1 MRSIL
6 IKDNQ
11 GGEIGM
17 NCPNCGN
24 NMDQPGQCPVCGT
37 MVGGYNL
44 AQDTPVQPQPDMQ
57 NQGFD
62 PSFGGDMGV
71 YQMDPS
77 MTTAP
82 AKKSPVGK
90 IIAIIAIVAVIAVG
104 AFFVIKFVGGG
115 NGKSQ
120 VEAFLKGL
128 SDMDADA
135 IAKTVD
141 PDVTDDEEIDS
152 LTQSFAL
159 MEGMGIELEITYDIG
174 DAKKGD
180 KTLIESIK
188 DELYDG
194 EDVKISEAYVYDCTV
209 NVKASYMGESQDEDE
224 NMQLVAYKKD
234 GKWYV
239 GGTAE

>member
-1 MRSIL
+1 
-6 IKDNQ
+6 
-11 GGEIGM
+11 M

-24 NMDQPGQCPVCGT
+24 SMDQPGQCPVCGT
-37 MVGGYNL
+37 MVGGFNL

-62 PSFGGDMGV
+62 PSFDPSFGGDMGV
-71 YQMDPS
+71 YQMDPN
-77 MTTAP
+77 MAAPEP

-90 IIAIIAIVAVIAVG
+90 IIAIIAIIAVVAVAAVV
-104 AFFVIKFVGGG
+104 VIKVAFGG

-159 MEGMGIELEITYDIG
+159 MQGMGIELEITYEIG
-174 DAKKGD
+174 DAEKGD
-180 KTLIESIK
+180 KTLIQSIK

-194 EDVKISEAYVYDCTV
+194 EDVKISAAYVYDCTV

-224 NMQLVAYKKD
+224 DMQLVAYKKD

>member
-1 MRSIL
+1 
-6 IKDNQ
+6 
-11 GGEIGM
+11 M

-24 NMDQPGQCPVCGT
+24 NLDQPGQCPVCGT
-37 MVGGYNL
+37 MVGGFNL
-44 AQDTPVQPQPDMQ
+44 AQDTPVQPQQPQPDMQ

-71 YQMDPS
+71 YQMDPN
-77 MTTAP
+77 MVAAEP

-90 IIAIIAIVAVIAVG
+90 IIAIVAIIAVIAVG
-104 AFFVIKFVGGG
+104 AFLALKFIGGG

-141 PDVTDDEEIDS
+141 PAVTDDEEIDS

-159 MEGMGIELEITYDIG
+159 MEGMGIELEITYEIG
-174 DAKKGD
+174 DAEKGD
-180 KTLIESIK
+180 KTLIQSIK

-194 EDVKISEAYVYDCTV
+194 EDVKISAAYVYDCTV

-224 NMQLVAYKKD
+224 TMALVAYKKD